1 MWSLRKSSIKSQ
13 HQWKTCQNQP
23 TTCNTLVYQQKTEGK
38 SKRKVTGS
46 VINLREDSDKKK
58 KKKKATEEQKG
69 QQMRSTKKS
78 TRGTI
83 QSNMAVPTKKAVKD
97 SAA

>member
-1 MWSLRKSSIKSQ
+1 M
-13 HQWKTCQNQP
+13 T
-23 TTCNTLVYQQKTEGK
+23 
-38 SKRKVTGS
+38 
-46 VINLREDSDKKK
+46 NLREDTG
-58 KKKKATEEQKG
+58 KKATEEQKG

-83 QSNMAVPTKKAVKD
+83 RSNMAVPTKKAVKD